1 MVVVECFRME
11 RGEEVVVKWVP
22 SWCGMAAMKSLFE
35 ESDLSVKMLVTL
47 LVSIGVGVVSVDG
60 RVAVVW
66 SKWNSCHE
74 RGRWEYISL
83 STWRPTSAN
92 TTWVALWDGCLG
104 LRNPSRRHQQA

>member
-1 MVVVECFRME
+1 LELRNGMVVVECFRME
-11 RGEEVVVKWVP
+11 RGEEVVV
-22 SWCGMAAMKSLFE
+22 KSLFE